1 MVEGKNARTVIKT
14 QALVNLSRLETEI
27 KTIQN
32 NKGWREEKIGLGREF
47 FAKQRKEHEQLQSRE
62 ENL

>member
-1 MVEGKNARTVIKT
+1 MVEGKNARTIVKA

-27 KTIQN
+27 KAIQN
-32 NKGWREEKIGLGREF
+32 NKGWREEKIGLGRGI
-47 FAKQRKEHEQLQSRE
+47 FAKQRKEHKVLQSRE